1 MATYKQNADGSID
14 KTITGQNGQPKTYN
28 VNVNDPKWKSIA
40 QEAVTVGGI
49 KGAIDKTPGNNS
61 TSSSSSTTLAKT
73 GNEAGITRPELRG
86 LDLADK
92 YGLTYDA
99 DEIQGKFDAATKAQ
113 YDVLR
118 KEYKNTENDYYDQL
132 FGTQATAM
140 DAIRKNNAAAVATGA
155 SRGMQAANEL
165 SATLGIAQEGTA
177 LSTDLAQSRNLLM
190 DKEQAAYAKN
200 ATDALTSSNLA
211 RQGIAN
217 LDANMY
223 AADTQFNVGEMDLYA
238 RLDQATKGLLGEN
251 ARNEANKMIAELEMR
266 ANMYNTDMNY
276 AGQDLVSAR
285 NLQGQQ
291 GANAAARNYGSSYVP
306 PATPP
311 SFNDVYEQ
319 SKSDK
324 TLYIGLLQSQLGYSN
339 ADAVKAWEAMQK
351 ELGNKFNQNPSA
363 TTGVTNYTPPP
374 GKFDVRR
381 IPPGLK

>member
-14 KTITGQNGQPKTYN
+14 KTIIGQNGQPKTYN

-49 KGAIDKTPGNNS
+49 KGAIDKTPSNNS
-61 TSSSSSTTLAKT
+61 TSKAS
-73 GNEAGITRPELRG
+73 NEAGIQRPELRG
-86 LDLADK
+86 LGLADK

-165 SATLGIAQEGTA
+165 SATLGIAQESTG

-200 ATDALTSSNLA
+200 ATDALTSANSA

-223 AADTQFNVGEMDLYA
+223 AADTQFNVGQMDYYA
-238 RLDQATKGLLGEN
+238 RLDQASKGLMGVQ
-251 ARNEANKMIAELEMR
+251 AQNEANKMIAELEMR
-266 ANMYNTDMNY
+266 ANMYSTDMNY

-291 GANAAARNYGSSYVP
+291 GANAAARNYGSSYAP
-306 PATPP
+306 PATSP

-319 SKSDK
+319 SKNDK
-324 TLYIGLLQSQLGYSN
+324 VLYIGLLQSQLGYSYEKASEAWLEKQKAYN
-339 ADAVKAWEAMQK
+339 A
-351 ELGNKFNQNPSA
+351 KFEQNPSA
-363 TTGVTNYTPPP
+363 TTGSTDYTPQL
-374 GKFDVRR
+374 DVRR
-381 IPPGLK
+381 LYPGLR